1 MAAVPSQTYPAP
13 FDAVAERYDETF
25 TFSRIGQIQ
34 RNAVLR
40 QAEICFPAG
49 HRILE
54 IGCGTGIDACFLAKR
69 GIRVVACDSSSQMVA
84 RAERRVQENRV
95 QKLVLPVALRAEQI
109 NALQTSELFDGAFSN
124 FGALNCIEDSRKFAV
139 DLARLLKPGAT
150 ALLCW
155 IGPCCLWEMVW
166 YLSHGKA
173 QKAFRR
179 FKRNGVTAS
188 LNGGPCFSVRYPTIR
203 QLADAFGNHFRLRK
217 VRGIGVAVPPSYME
231 PWGIRH
237 PRLLRITEKAD
248 LFFSALPGYR
258 MLADHVLLDFERKD
272 TQLRSV

>member
-1 MAAVPSQTYPAP
+1 MTAASSQTHPAP
-13 FDAVAERYDETF
+13 FDAIAERYDETF
-25 TFSRIGQIQ
+25 TFSSIGRVQ
-34 RNAVLR
+34 RNAVWR
-40 QAEICFPAG
+40 QAKACFHAG

-54 IGCGTGIDACFLAKR
+54 IGCGTGIDACFLATR
-69 GIRVVACDSSSQMVA
+69 GIRVVASDSSSQMVA
-84 RAERRVQENRV
+84 RTERRAQENRV

-124 FGALNCIEDSRKFAV
+124 FGALNCIEDIRKFAV
-139 DLARLLKPGAT
+139 DLSRLLKPGAT

-166 YLSHGKA
+166 YLSHCKTE
-173 QKAFRR
+173 KAFRR

-188 LNGGPCFSVRYPTIR
+188 LNGGPRFFVHYPTIR
-203 QLADAFGNHFRLRK
+203 QLAHAFGNHFRLRK
-217 VRGIGVAVPPSYME
+217 VRGIGIAVPPSYME
-231 PWGIRH
+231 PWAIRH
-237 PRLLRITEKAD
+237 PRLLRISEKAD

-272 TQLRSV
+272 TQLRRA